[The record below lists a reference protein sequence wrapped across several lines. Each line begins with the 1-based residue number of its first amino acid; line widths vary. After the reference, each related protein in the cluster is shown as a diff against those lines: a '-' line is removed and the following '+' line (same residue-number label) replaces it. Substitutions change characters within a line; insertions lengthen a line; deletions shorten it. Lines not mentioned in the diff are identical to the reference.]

1 MKNTNPYTD
10 TTTRKYQNSNYEKTK
25 EGWVKKVEQTEA
37 AAAQVSPADTK
48 KEYTDEE
55 LAEYAKKASDEALRK
70 AGSGRDERMRIA
82 AKKEILRRKNEGMP
96 EPEKS
101 DNPFDEGMEKG
112 LFDEFPTKVFGGKE
126 YINKGKGWGVL
137 EKARAAV
144 GEIRTW
150 SGEKYQKTATGWK
163 YLGKVDGGAKPAAEK
178 KEEKSYDKAWPE
190 SLDKLTNRAEYR
202 TIREEAEKAA
212 ENKFDEQ
219 YPDPEVFYKERA
231 DHYEKYS
238 WSSDK
243 FPKDGTDEEKAQW
256 KKEQKDR
263 WVTVEASEIM
273 GSRRG
278 EPSKSSMIANIKS
291 YWKGVQEKK
300 DKAKADADYKALIES
315 NEGAAGRKA
324 FGEALKAN
332 AQEFITKKNEIKAQL
347 LDTIKSQ
354 FATGVFTDAEM
365 DKMRIRLSGDSKMS
379 ISGLSSR
386 WEDVEVYYRKGWGDE
401 GRKYEVQT
409 TSYGSIEPGSAEAK
423 IVLLQAQCLS
433 NPQIIE
439 AIKGAIEKV
448 DEAKK
453 VMQVQTK
460 ELEAKYSDYRE
471 SEVWDEYGA
480 DIDDWY

>member
-1 MKNTNPYTD
+1 MKNNNPYTD
-10 TTTRKYQNSNYEKTK
+10 TTTRQYQNSNYEKTK

-37 AAAQVSPADTK
+37 AAAAQASPADTK

-82 AKKEILRRKNEGMP
+82 AKKEVLRRKNEGMP

-112 LFDEFPTKVFGGKE
+112 LFDEFPIKVFGGKE
-126 YINKGKGWGVL
+126 YINKGQGWEIL
-137 EKARAAV
+137 EKGKAAV

-163 YLGKVDGGAKPAAEK
+163 YIGKADGGSKPAAEK
-178 KEEKSYDKAWPE
+178 KEEKSYDK
-190 SLDKLTNRAEYR
+190 LTNRAEYK

-219 YPDPEVFYKERA
+219 YPDPEVFYKEMA

-238 WSSDK
+238 WSSEK

-263 WVTVEASEIM
+263 WVAVQASEIM

-278 EPSKSSMIANIKS
+278 EPSKTSMIANIKS

-300 DKAKADADYKALIES
+300 DKAKADADYKTLIES

-354 FATGVFTDAEM
+354 FATGVFTDAEI
-365 DKMRIRLSGDSKMS
+365 DKMKIRLSGDGKMS

-386 WEDVEVYYRKGWGDE
+386 WEDVEVYYRKRWDDE

-409 TSYGSIEPGSAEAK
+409 ISYGSIEPGSVEAK
-423 IVLLQAQCLS
+423 AVLLQAQCLS
-433 NPQIIE
+433 NPQIIK

-448 DEAKK
+448 DEARH
-453 VMQVQTK
+453 VMQVQAK

-471 SEVWDEYGA
+471 SEVWGEYGA
-480 DIDDWY
+480 DIDDWN

>member
-1 MKNTNPYTD
+1 M
-10 TTTRKYQNSNYEKTK
+10 
-25 EGWVKKVEQTEA
+25 
-37 AAAQVSPADTK
+37 
-48 KEYTDEE
+48 
-55 LAEYAKKASDEALRK
+55 
-70 AGSGRDERMRIA
+70 
-82 AKKEILRRKNEGMP
+82 
-96 EPEKS
+96 
-101 DNPFDEGMEKG
+101 
-112 LFDEFPTKVFGGKE
+112 
-126 YINKGKGWGVL
+126 
-137 EKARAAV
+137 
-144 GEIRTW
+144 
-150 SGEKYQKTATGWK
+150 
-163 YLGKVDGGAKPAAEK
+163 
-178 KEEKSYDKAWPE
+178 
-190 SLDKLTNRAEYR
+190 
-202 TIREEAEKAA
+202 
-212 ENKFDEQ
+212 
-219 YPDPEVFYKERA
+219 FYKERA
-231 DHYEKYS
+231 DYHKKNFWDS
-238 WSSDK
+238 AK

-256 KKEQKDR
+256 REWEKRQ
-263 WVTVEASEIM
+263 WIASE
-273 GSRRG
+273 GRRIAG
-278 EPSKSSMIANIKS
+278 IRTYRDDPSKSSMLSNIKS
-291 YWKGVQEKK
+291 YWKSVQEKK

-365 DKMRIRLSGDSKMS
+365 DKMKISLSGDSKMS

-386 WEDVEVYYRKGWGDE
+386 WEDVEVYYRKRWGDE

-423 IVLLQAQCLS
+423 IVFLQAQCLS

>member
-126 YINKGKGWGVL
+126 YINKGKGWEVL

-178 KEEKSYDKAWPE
+178 KEEKSYDKPWPE

-278 EPSKSSMIANIKS
+278 EPSKTSMIANIKS

-365 DKMRIRLSGDSKMS
+365 DKMKIRLSGDGKMS

-386 WEDVEVYYRKGWGDE
+386 WEDVEVYYRKRWGDE

-448 DEAKK
+448 DEAKN
-453 VMQVQTK
+453 VMQVQIK

-471 SEVWDEYGA
+471 SEVWDEYVA